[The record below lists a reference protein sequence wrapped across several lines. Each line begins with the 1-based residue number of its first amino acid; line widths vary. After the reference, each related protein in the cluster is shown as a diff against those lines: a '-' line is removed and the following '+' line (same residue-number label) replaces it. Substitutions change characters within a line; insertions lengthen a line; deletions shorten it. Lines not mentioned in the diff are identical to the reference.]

1 MLLIEFQA
9 SETIGSAIYLHVFLW
24 FKSRPLWGGPIL
36 HPETYIYIN
45 SVKDNQA
52 TLHTKYEIS
61 ETCTSEDKQATLH
74 TKYQISDTCSSEED
88 LYIYI

>member
-45 SVKDNQA
+45 SVKDN
-52 TLHTKYEIS
+52 
-61 ETCTSEDKQATLH
+61 
-74 TKYQISDTCSSEED
+74 
-88 LYIYI
+88 